1 MGPRS
6 SFEKRW
12 LGTSQGGQQVFHFEI
27 PAIVDDCQRTNKKQD
42 KKQNKNVCDSYDL
55 GMW

>member
-27 PAIVDDCQRTNKKQD
+27 PAIVDDCQRTSKKQD
-42 KKQNKNVCDSYDL
+42 KKQNKNVCDSYGL